1 MNETVKKYR
10 NTMGRLGAV
19 LLLFL
24 IMLYGSARVVQLLSE
39 ILSFFLS
46 RETVEILSS
55 LLSSAVYFASFTLAA
70 RFYHLGRREDAVEP
84 VRFAPRLPS
93 NSFLIVFAG
102 VACTLSL
109 ALVNSMAAELL
120 GFGEPPEIFNLPD
133 EFSGDYAIVLQFIAI
148 AIVPAF
154 CEEILFRG
162 VVLSN
167 LMPYGKASAI
177 AISAVL
183 FGLMHGNAAQFLY
196 ATAAGIIMGCVY
208 VLTDSIWCSIL
219 LHFINNTVSVLQFAV
234 VDRFSEEYA
243 WIIVLAYECILIF
256 VGIIC
261 AFVLVSKKRKNGKSL
276 DLGSITFSKEISPS
290 DSAKGF
296 LVPSMLAFSII
307 SVVLALL
314 RV

>member
-24 IMLYGSARVVQLLSE
+24 IMMYGLNTVESLFSG
-39 ILSFFLS
+39 ILSFFVK
-46 RETVEILSS
+46 RETVEIISS
-55 LLSSAVYFASFTLAA
+55 LLDSATYFASFTLAA
-70 RFYHLGRREDAVEP
+70 WFYHLGRRQEQVEP
-84 VRFAPRLPS
+84 IRFTPNLPS
-93 NSFLIVFAG
+93 NSLLIVFAG
-102 VACTLSL
+102 VACALSL
-109 ALVNSMAAELL
+109 SLVNSIVAEYL
-120 GFGEPPEIFNLPD
+120 GFVDPLPIFNLPD
-133 EFSGDYAIVLQFIAI
+133 EFSGDHAIVLHFIAI

-177 AISAVL
+177 VISSVL
-183 FGLMHGNAAQFLY
+183 FGLMHGNAKQFLY

-208 VLTDSIWCSIL
+208 VMTESIWCSIL
-219 LHFINNTVSVLQFAV
+219 IHFINNTISVLQFAV

-243 WIIVLAYECILIF
+243 WIIFISCECILIF

-261 AFVLVSKKRKNGKSL
+261 AFVLVSRKSKNGNSF
-276 DLGSITFSKEISPS
+276 DLSGITFSKEISPI

-296 LVPSMLAFSII
+296 LVPSVLAFSII

-314 RV
+314 R